1 MRVRLPYGIG
11 SRRPGSSP
19 MAEHFVIQLP
29 NHPGELA
36 HLARALAAR
45 GIDIVHIAAGGMGP
59 EAFAYLETDRFDDTK
74 RVLSGMGYEFLAGK
88 TIVVECCDEPG
99 ALAGLA
105 EELAAIGVNIEGVM
119 TASHGGGKVDIAL
132 TVDDPEKA
140 RAAIDREKVVAS

>member
-1 MRVRLPYGIG
+1 
-11 SRRPGSSP
+11 

-45 GIDIVHIAAGGMGP
+45 GINIVHVAAGGTGP
-59 EAFAYLETDRFDDTK
+59 EAFAYLETDRFDDTR

-99 ALAGLA
+99 ALAALA
-105 EELAAIGVNIEGVM
+105 EELAAVGVNIEGVM
-119 TASHGGGKVDIAL
+119 TAGHAAGKVDIAV
-132 TVDDPEKA
+132 TVDDVEKA
-140 RAAIDREKVVAS
+140 RAAIDREKLVAV

>member
-1 MRVRLPYGIG
+1 
-11 SRRPGSSP
+11 

-45 GIDIVHIAAGGMGP
+45 GINIVHIAAGGTGP
-59 EAFAYLETDRFDDTK
+59 EAFAYVETDRFDDTR
-74 RVLSGMGYEFLAGK
+74 RVLTGMGYEYLAGK

-105 EELAAIGVNIEGVM
+105 EELAAVGVNIEGVM
-119 TASHGGGKVDIAL
+119 TAGHSPGKVDIAI
-132 TVDDPEKA
+132 TVDDVEKA
-140 RAAIDREKVVAS
+140 RAALDREKVVAV